1 MKHLK
6 TAQQLNEASEN
17 FNISDVSENK
27 LINFINK
34 LGDFFS
40 IMCPKCDENGIRTRM
55 DKNYYMLGVPDSMYW
70 TCKKCEHKEDMPD
83 PID

>member
-1 MKHLK
+1 MKSSNK
-6 TAQQLNEASEN
+6 VKSFGEFNEN
-17 FNISDVSENK
+17 LNISDVSESK

-70 TCKKCEHKEDMPD
+70 TCKKCGHKEDMPD
-83 PID
+83 SID

>member
-1 MKHLK
+1 MKNNKHI
-6 TAQQLNEASEN
+6 QSFNEHQEN
-17 FNISDVSENK
+17 LNISNVSESK

-40 IMCPKCDENGIRTRM
+40 IMCPKCDENGTRSRM

-70 TCKKCEHKEDMPD
+70 TCKKCGHIENLPD
-83 PID
+83 PL